1 MIKQIFKDNIKIH
14 LDYHYQTSFFYD
26 VQVKENGFELELKT
40 FDQKVN
46 KQFEAD
52 LFESYIEN
60 PTVYIYEK
68 EGRNVGFIEGSIQS
82 WNHTYRI
89 WNFLVLEDY
98 QHQGIGKAL
107 MKKSI
112 QHAKSLSCR
121 AMILEVQSCN
131 YPAIQFYMKH
141 GFKLIGLDTLSYSN
155 FDIDK
160 KEVRLEM
167 GMILS

>member
-1 MIKQIFKDNIKIH
+1 MIKQIYKDSRKIH
-14 LDYHYQTSFFYD
+14 LDYRYQTSFFYD

-40 FDQKVN
+40 FDQEVE

-52 LFESYIEN
+52 LFEPYIEN
-60 PTVYIYEK
+60 PTVFVYEK
-68 EGRNVGFIEGSIQS
+68 EGCEVAFIEGSIQS

-107 MKKSI
+107 MEKSI
-112 QHAKSLSCR
+112 QHARSLSCR
-121 AMILEVQSCN
+121 AVVLEVQSCN
-131 YPAIQFYMKH
+131 YPAINFYMKQ
-141 GFKLIGLDTLSYSN
+141 GFKLIGLDTLTYSN

-160 KEVRLEM
+160 KEVHLEM
-167 GMILS
+167 GMIL